1 MTRTPKLAAAFLS
14 FCVIAPAVNAAPF
27 PPPENVAGGYAW
39 NWRSK
44 SLSASDQPRPLPRIP
59 EEELTTDQRAI
70 VDLAKKIPGNQHNL
84 AIILVERGRILY
96 ENYKWP
102 SNSRAPMMS
111 WSMSKSLTAYTI
123 GNMYCDGVIGNLAA
137 PAMTYS
143 KTLEN
148 LGVYGQA
155 PVVDLMKMA
164 SGAAIPTGD
173 TFSYDGGRYPGVW
186 MDIAFS
192 QSLSLEQYMKDHS
205 APYIAPGSQYSYSN
219 TDTIALGYV
228 AEDNGG
234 FISNF
239 DKYIWKK
246 IGAERKGYWLIDRN
260 GKALTSAG
268 FLASARDWARLA
280 MFSIDQLKR
289 GDQCIR
295 DFMGKATSPQI
306 RTTSGN
312 FTHYGYQTFVDSF
325 QNQKSYWWRG
335 VHGQVVA
342 VDPERE
348 RILYVGSYGNTYSF
362 EVSHLF
368 REWQKRK

>member
-239 DKYIWKK
+239 EVDQFSETGSW
-246 IGAERKGYWLIDRN
+246 ER
-260 GKALTSAG
+260 
-268 FLASARDWARLA
+268 
-280 MFSIDQLKR
+280 
-289 GDQCIR
+289 
-295 DFMGKATSPQI
+295 
-306 RTTSGN
+306 
-312 FTHYGYQTFVDSF
+312 
-325 QNQKSYWWRG
+325 
-335 VHGQVVA
+335 
-342 VDPERE
+342 
-348 RILYVGSYGNTYSF
+348 
-362 EVSHLF
+362 
-368 REWQKRK
+368 